1 MTPTGLLV
9 LTDRTLCSGP
19 LLTCLSTAV
28 DSGARTVVVREK
40 DLPTRERKR
49 LAREVRALLA
59 PVDGTVIVA
68 GTEGDRVHLTAAD
81 AFPEPRPELVG
92 RSCHSADELENA
104 RREGCDYATISPLH
118 PTDSKPG
125 YGPALGLEALA
136 ALTPVGPP
144 TYALGGVRPDDAAAC
159 LAAGA
164 AGVAVMGAV
173 MREPR
178 LVAAYL
184 ESLAQVVR

>member
-1 MTPTGLLV
+1 MTPTGVLV
-9 LTDRTLCSGP
+9 LTDRTQREGP
-19 LLTCLSTAV
+19 LGTCRSTAV
-28 DSGARTVVVREK
+28 DAGARSVVVREK
-40 DLPTRERKR
+40 DLPTRERRR

-68 GTEGDRVHLTAAD
+68 GTGGVRVHLTAAD

-92 RSCHSADELENA
+92 RSCHSADEPENA
-104 RREGCDYATISPLH
+104 RREGCDYAEISPLH
-118 PTDSKPG
+118 PTESKPG
-125 YGPALGLEALA
+125 YGPALGFEALA
-136 ALTPVGPP
+136 TLTLVGPP

-164 AGVAVMGAV
+164 AGIAVMGAV

-184 ESLAQVVR
+184 ESLAQVAR

>member
-9 LTDRTLCSGP
+9 LTDRTQCEGP

-40 DLPTRERKR
+40 DLSTGERER

-59 PVDGTVIVA
+59 PLGGTVIVA
-68 GTEGDRVHLTAAD
+68 GTEGDRVHLAAHD
-81 AFPEPRPELVG
+81 PFPDPRPKLVG
-92 RSCHSADELENA
+92 RSCHSADELEYA

-144 TYALGGVRPDDAAAC
+144 TYALGGIRPDDAAPC

-164 AGVAVMGAV
+164 AGIAVMGAV
-173 MREPR
+173 MREPK

-184 ESLAQVVR
+184 ENLAQVVR

>member
-1 MTPTGLLV
+1 VTPTGLLV
-9 LTDRTLCSGP
+9 LTDRTQCEGP
-19 LLTCLSTAV
+19 LLTCLSAAV
-28 DSGARTVVVREK
+28 DAGARTVVVREK
-40 DLPTRERKR
+40 DLPTRERER

-104 RREGCDYATISPLH
+104 RREGCDYATISSLH

-136 ALTPVGPP
+136 TLTPVGPP
-144 TYALGGVRPDDAAAC
+144 TYALGGGRVVRPDAC

-184 ESLAQVVR
+184 ERLAQVAR

>member
-9 LTDRTLCSGP
+9 FTDRTQCEGP

-28 DSGARTVVVREK
+28 GAGARTVVVREK
-40 DLPTRERKR
+40 DLSIGERKR

-68 GTEGDRVHLTAAD
+68 GTEGDRVHLAAED
-81 AFPEPRPELVG
+81 PFPDPRPRLVG
-92 RSCHSADELENA
+92 RSCHVADELTAA
-104 RREGCDYATISPLH
+104 RREGCDYATISPLR
-118 PTDSKPG
+118 PTGSKPG
-125 YGPALGLEALA
+125 YGPALGLDELA

-164 AGVAVMGAV
+164 AGIAVMGAV
-173 MREPR
+173 MREPT

-184 ESLAQVVR
+184 ESLGQVVR